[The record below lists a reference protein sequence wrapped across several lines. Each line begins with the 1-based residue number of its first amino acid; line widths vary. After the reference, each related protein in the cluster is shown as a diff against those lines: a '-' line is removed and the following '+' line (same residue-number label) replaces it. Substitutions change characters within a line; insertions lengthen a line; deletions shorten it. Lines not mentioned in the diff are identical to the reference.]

1 MKIIHYDELSE
12 SFFEYQELEDI
23 GVVQEIIAEVRR
35 NGDGAIKKYSLKF
48 DGVELE
54 QFKISALEIAKAY
67 DQFDNDMKAALQLAA
82 SNIEKFAAKQKEQ
95 LSDFDYEI
103 LPGVLTGQRV
113 IPIGRIGVY
122 TPGGSYP
129 LPSTV
134 LMCCI
139 PARVAGVEEIVVCS
153 PPTYNGT
160 VHPAIVVAADICQV
174 EEIYSIGGVQAIA
187 AMAYGT
193 ETIKKVDKIVGPG
206 NQYVAAAKKL
216 VYGAVGIDFIAGPTE
231 LMIIADD
238 SADPA
243 FIAADLLAQAEHDIN
258 AIPILITYSLE
269 LADRVNQQIEQQLQ
283 NLPTADIARQSLNN
297 NGKIILVDM
306 IDDAFDIANKK
317 APEHLELQLEYAK
330 EFAVQL
336 TNYGS
341 LFIGSFSA
349 EALGDYSSGLNHTL
363 PTNGCAKYT
372 GGLSVKDFLKFQ
384 TTLEVTKEELSAID
398 QTAIDLGRLE
408 GLDGHARS
416 IEIRMAT
423 ADVRRDK
430 ETVGSHQ

>member
-12 SFFEYQELEDI
+12 DFFEYKELEEI
-23 GVVQEIIAEVRR
+23 GAVQEIISEVRR
-35 NGDGAIKKYSLKF
+35 NGDQAIKKYTFKF

-54 QFKISALEIAKAY
+54 EFKISTSEITQAY
-67 DQFDNDMKAALQLAA
+67 DQLDNDMKAALQLAA
-82 SNIEKFAAKQKEQ
+82 SNIEELAEKQKEQ
-95 LSDFDYEI
+95 LTDFDYEI
-103 LPGVLTGQRV
+103 LPGVMTGQRV
-113 IPIGRIGVY
+113 IPIERIGVY

-139 PARVAGVEEIVVCS
+139 PARVAGVEQIVVCS
-153 PPTYNGT
+153 PPTCNGKI
-160 VHPAIVVAADICQV
+160 HPAIVAAADICQV
-174 EEIYSIGGVQAIA
+174 EEIYAIGGVQAIA
-187 AMAYGT
+187 AMTYGT

-206 NQYVAAAKKL
+206 NKYVAAAKKL

-231 LMIIADD
+231 LMIIADEY
-238 SADPA
+238 ANPA
-243 FIAADLLAQAEHDIN
+243 FIAADLLAQAEHDVN
-258 AIPILITYSLE
+258 AIPILITYSSE
-269 LADRVNQQIEQQLQ
+269 LADQVNQQIEQQLQ
-283 NLPTADIARQSLNN
+283 NLPTADIARQSLKD

-330 EFAVQL
+330 EFAHQL
-336 TNYGS
+336 KNYGT

-363 PTNGCAKYT
+363 PTNGCARYT

-384 TTLEVTKEELSAID
+384 STLEVTKEGLSDID
-398 QTAIDLGRLE
+398 QIAIDLGRME
-408 GLDGHARS
+408 GLEGHARS
-416 IEIRMAT
+416 VEIRMSKSNGK
-423 ADVRRDK
+423 R
-430 ETVGSHQ
+430 ET